1 MTSQDK
7 KKILVVDDENA
18 IRQILATRLSMG
30 GYDVVVAANGEEA
43 LEVFE
48 AELPDLVVLDV
59 MMPKLDGYSV
69 CQELRKKTD
78 VPIIMLTALG
88 EIADRITGLEMGADD
103 YLAKP
108 FSPKELEARIK
119 AILRRTEGQNGLNRN
134 GASGDSPSGVIQS
147 GNLRIELNKRQVFAK
162 GKRVRLTGIE
172 FDLLQLLVSRPGESV
187 PRADILKEV
196 WGYSPSRHTDL
207 RVVDVHISR
216 LRAKLEDDPGNPEFI
231 HTDRGRGY
239 FFPRITASS
248 ESIGA

>member
-1 MTSQDK
+1 MAHDK
-7 KKILVVDDENA
+7 KRILVVDDETA

-30 GYDVVVAANGEEA
+30 GYDVSVAANGEEA
-43 LEVFE
+43 LKVFDE
-48 AELPDLVVLDV
+48 ELPDLVVLDV
-59 MMPKLDGYSV
+59 MMPKLDGLAV
-69 CQELRKKTD
+69 CRELRKISD

-103 YLAKP
+103 YIAKP

-119 AILRRTEGQNGLNRN
+119 AILRRVDHRHGSKP
-134 GASGDSPSGVIQS
+134 ASEAQGPGILKA
-147 GNLRIELNKRQVFAK
+147 GNLRIELNKRQVFAD

-187 PRADILKEV
+187 PRAEILNEV
-196 WGYSPSRHTDL
+196 WGYTPSRHTDL

-216 LRAKLEDDPGNPEFI
+216 LRAKLEDDPSNPEFI

-239 FFPRITASS
+239 FFPKLTHPQ
-248 ESIGA
+248 ESVKA

>member
-1 MTSQDK
+1 MTSQEK
-7 KKILVVDDENA
+7 KKILVVDDETA
-18 IRQILATRLSMG
+18 IRQILSTRLSMG

-43 LEVFE
+43 LQLFD
-48 AELPDLVVLDV
+48 AESPDLVVLDV

-69 CQELRKKTD
+69 CQQLRKQTD

-103 YLAKP
+103 YLSKP

-119 AILRRTEGQNGLNRN
+119 AILRRTEGQDSLGRN
-134 GASGDSPSGVIQS
+134 SSEQGSGVIQS
-147 GNLRIELNKRQVFAK
+147 GNLRIELNKRQVYAK
-162 GKRVRLTGIE
+162 DKRIRLTGIE

-187 PRADILKEV
+187 ARADILKEV

-239 FFPRITASS
+239 FFPRINSTS